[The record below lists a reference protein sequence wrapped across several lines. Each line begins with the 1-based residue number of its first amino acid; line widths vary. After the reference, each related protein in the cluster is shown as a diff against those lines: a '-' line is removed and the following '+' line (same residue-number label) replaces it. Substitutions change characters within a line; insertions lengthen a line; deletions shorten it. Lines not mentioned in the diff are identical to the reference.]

1 VAGNQTDEALVICDC
16 DQLEFKFQ
24 LCQNRKSK
32 IKNLKSKM
40 PMDILVCLKQIL
52 DPEIPARDFRIDP
65 VKREAERGAANL
77 VTNIFCE
84 NALETA
90 LQFRERFGDGKITVL
105 SYGATTAEDS
115 LRKALAMKADAA
127 ALVVNDGNQN
137 PDPLTVARVLATAI
151 RKLGT
156 FDLIMVGREA
166 GDWGAGQTGGLVAE
180 ELGLPCVSFVDRIES
195 TDGKLRLKRQT
206 DTGWEV
212 LEAETPI
219 VVSVTNDE
227 HNVPRIPKVRD
238 VMMSFRQPLTQWTLE
253 DLDISADEARAGN
266 SYYEVAELFIPQKE
280 TSCEFVSGDT
290 LDEKVETLARRIV
303 EVTRS

>member
-1 VAGNQTDEALVICDC
+1 MN
-16 DQLEFKFQ
+16 
-24 LCQNRKSK
+24 
-32 IKNLKSKM
+32 
-40 PMDILVCLKQIL
+40 ILVCLKQIL
-52 DPEIPARDFRIDP
+52 DPEIPARDFRIDA
-65 VKREAERGAANL
+65 VKREAERGASSL

-90 LQFRERFGDGKITVL
+90 LQFRERIGDAKITVL

-115 LRKALAMKADAA
+115 LRKALAMKADSA
-127 ALVVNDGNQN
+127 ALVINDGNQN
-137 PDPLTVARVLATAI
+137 PDPLAVARVLAAAI

-195 TDGKLRLKRQT
+195 SNGKLRLKRQT

-212 LEAETPI
+212 LEAEMP
-219 VVSVTNDE
+219 VVISVTNDE

-238 VMMSFRQPLTQWTLE
+238 VMMSYRQALTQWTLD
-253 DLDISADEARAGN
+253 DLDIAADEARAGN
-266 SYYEVAELFIPQKE
+266 TYYEVADLSIPLKE
-280 TSCEFVSGDT
+280 THCEFATGDT
-290 LDEKVETLARRIV
+290 LDDRVETLARRIV
-303 EVTRS
+303 EVTRAL

>member
-1 VAGNQTDEALVICDC
+1 MN
-16 DQLEFKFQ
+16 
-24 LCQNRKSK
+24 
-32 IKNLKSKM
+32 
-40 PMDILVCLKQIL
+40 ILVCLKQIL
-52 DPEIPARDFRIDP
+52 DPEIPARDFRIDA

-90 LQFRERFGDGKITVL
+90 LQFRERIGDARITVL

-137 PDPLTVARVLATAI
+137 PDPLTTARVLVAAI

-156 FDLIMVGREA
+156 FDLILVGREA

-195 TDGKLRLKRQT
+195 SDGKLRLKRQT

-212 LEAETPI
+212 LEAALPV

-238 VMMSFRQPLTQWTLE
+238 VMMSYKQPITQWSLD
-253 DLDISADEARAGN
+253 DLDIAADEARAGN
-266 SYYEVAELFIPQKE
+266 TYYDVTDLSIPQKE
-280 TSCEFVSGDT
+280 TRCEFVAGDT
-290 LDEKVETLARRIV
+290 LEERVETLAQRIV
-303 EVTRS
+303 EVTRAL